1 MGQEWDYVEV
11 KRGISASD
19 NDNLN
24 YAQVQVKII
33 PCVILLLYLLR
44 PAPLGVTMTPRLETP
59 SLTVVKNWWNAIFY
73 TTSQYVT
80 K

>member
-1 MGQEWDYVEV
+1 MYVSSLMLWEWMRSLTKYLVTSIGGVLISYVFDRDNLCTVGQEWDYVEV

-33 PCVILLLYLLR
+33 LCVI
-44 PAPLGVTMTPRLETP
+44 
-59 SLTVVKNWWNAIFY
+59 
-73 TTSQYVT
+73 
-80 K
+80 

>member
-1 MGQEWDYVEV
+1 MLWEWMRSLIKYLVTSIGGVLISYVFDRDNLYAVGQEWDYVEV

-33 PCVILLLYLLR
+33 LCVI
-44 PAPLGVTMTPRLETP
+44 
-59 SLTVVKNWWNAIFY
+59 
-73 TTSQYVT
+73 
-80 K
+80 